1 MYVYIDISNKYISIQ
16 FIGVRERKF
25 IFCLFFSAIC
35 SASSLPPPI
44 FSIHRKHRIYRSSIY
59 KSLFCVCVNVWM
71 CLCVFVFWCVCVCI
85 LVLICLYVLLTIG
98 KYQKTGENVH
108 LSHFLFQHNILRH
121 SCWFLFPLLMWAS
134 HYSQTQT
141 HKVYINTYVYTHTH
155 IHTMNTLYIY
165 QFKRLLLF
173 SGLEGT
179 WPLIPTK
186 TNNNESWAKPFYS
199 FRFSSFCCHLAVFGY
214 KFSLGFVS
222 VAFIL
227 PKKTFQNKE

>member
-1 MYVYIDISNKYISIQ
+1 MY
-16 FIGVRERKF
+16 
-25 IFCLFFSAIC
+25 
-35 SASSLPPPI
+35 
-44 FSIHRKHRIYRSSIY
+44 
-59 KSLFCVCVNVWM
+59 VWM
-71 CLCVFVFWCVCVCI
+71 CLCVFVLWCVCVCVCI

-98 KYQKTGENVH
+98 KYQKAAENVH

-141 HKVYINTYVYTHTH
+141 HKVYINIYVYTHTY

-165 QFKRLLLF
+165 QFKSLLLF